1 MDPIEENDRVALT
14 QDLPGTDL
22 VAGDTGTVVHV
33 WKDGALLVEFLD
45 SEGKTRAEQTVPAD
59 SVRRVE

>member
-1 MDPIEENDRVALT
+1 MEPIEENDRVALT

-45 SEGKTRAEQTVPAD
+45 SEGKKFAPQ
-59 SVRRVE
+59 